1 MTRAGFT
8 LFILLSAF
16 SYRAVAE
23 SMVITH
29 PKVPLEAVSK
39 QFLLSV
45 FATQNKFWSNGLP
58 IQVFVLPDEHPLHVE
73 FAKGTLG
80 VFPYQLRNIW
90 DRVIDAGAG
99 ITPEQVVSPA
109 EMMRRVQSTPGAVG
123 YLYDQ
128 PLGSLSRVNKLDVY

>member
-1 MTRAGFT
+1 VKHARLLLT
-8 LFILLSAF
+8 LFMLMSGPVL
-16 SYRAVAE
+16 AE

-29 PKVPLEAVSK
+29 PKVPLESVSK

-45 FATQNKFWSNGLP
+45 FATQNRVWSNGLP
-58 IQVFVLPDEHPLHVE
+58 IKVFVLPDEHPLHVE
-73 FAKGTLG
+73 FTKGTLG

-99 ITPEQVVSPA
+99 VTPEQVVSPA

-128 PLGSLSRVNKLDVY
+128 PLGSLSRVNKLDIY